1 MSSER
6 EARIDKSHYFDARYL
21 KRERMYSFVEQIE
34 LIKQYAAAGD
44 RLLEIGKGNGFV
56 ADFCTRY
63 LGYTVKTV
71 DVNVD
76 LRPDIVDDITAPRH
90 LEENSA
96 DIVVCYEV
104 LEHMPFEKS
113 IEAVENMARIARK
126 YVLISVPDMRYFI
139 SARFTVFGSG
149 PLFLQKLISTR
160 RFRQA
165 RKKFGADHHW
175 EIGLKTDSVIYSID
189 YLRQNLF
196 KNVQLIKDYRDIAV
210 PWHHYFVVKTG
221 K

>member
-1 MSSER
+1 MSSEH

-34 LIKQYAAAGD
+34 LIKQCAARD
-44 RLLEIGKGNGFV
+44 DSLLEIGKGNGFV

-63 LGYTVKTV
+63 LGYQVQTV

-76 LRPDIVDDITAPRH
+76 LQPDIVDDITAPRK
-90 LEENSA
+90 LKEKSA
-96 DIVVCYEV
+96 DVVVCYEV

-113 IEAVENMARIARK
+113 IRAVEHMARIARK

-139 SARFTVFGSG
+139 SGRFTVFGSG
-149 PLFLQKLISTR
+149 PIFLQKLISTR
-160 RFRQA
+160 RFRRA
-165 RKKFGADHHW
+165 RKKFGDDHHW
-175 EIGLKTDSVIYSID
+175 EIGLKTDTVTYSAD
-189 YLRQNLF
+189 YVRRTLFQNVRLLR
-196 KNVQLIKDYRDIAV
+196 DYRDIAV

-221 K
+221 T